1 MSQPTFERLG
11 VIGLGLVGGSVALGA
26 QKRGLA
32 TEIRGVDPGL
42 EKAAG
47 IRLDTLKRVAA
58 WADAIVLSVPLQ
70 ALEGVMGALAPHLGA
85 ETVLTDTGS
94 VKGPVAAAAHQ
105 LLPDPGRMVGAH
117 PMAGGDASGFAHAD
131 ADLFQGAACILALAG
146 NEPPEVVDRIEQF
159 WQGLGT
165 FTVHLSPEAHDA
177 TVAVLSHAPHA
188 IAYAFCQG
196 LPEAL
201 SAALSSRAGG
211 NTPAD
216 AESSAEALREGLQL
230 AGAGLRDF
238 TRIARAN
245 PNLWCEILLRNRGQ
259 LAEELQ
265 RFQRNFQKLH
275 EALVQGDRQSLEAAL
290 AVGQSAVK
298 KLDR

>member
-1 MSQPTFERLG
+1 MTRPIFERLA
-11 VIGLGLVGGSVALGA
+11 VIGLGLVGGSVARGA
-26 QKRGLA
+26 QKHGLA
-32 TEIRGVDPGL
+32 REVRGVDPGL
-42 EKAAG
+42 SDAGPIALDSLEKA
-47 IRLDTLKRVAA
+47 TA

-70 ALEGVMGALAPHLGA
+70 ALEPVLEALAPHLGP
-85 ETVLTDTGS
+85 ETILTDTGS
-94 VKGPVAAAAHQ
+94 VKGPVAHAAKR
-105 LLPDPGRMVGAH
+105 LLSDPARMVGAH
-117 PMAGGDASGFAHAD
+117 PMAGGDLSGFTHSD
-131 ADLFQGAACILALAG
+131 PDLFQGAACILALGGA
-146 NEPPEVVDRIEQF
+146 EPPEVVDRVEQF

-177 TVAVLSHAPHA
+177 AVAVLSHAPHA

-201 SAALSSRAGG
+201 SAALAGDTGG
-211 NTPAD
+211 NTTSDPGSSED
-216 AESSAEALREGLQL
+216 ALQEGLQL

-245 PNLWCEILLRNRGQ
+245 PELWCEILLRNRAQ

-265 RFQRNFQKLH
+265 RFQINLQKLH

-290 AVGQSAVK
+290 SVGQRAVK
-298 KLDR
+298 SLDR